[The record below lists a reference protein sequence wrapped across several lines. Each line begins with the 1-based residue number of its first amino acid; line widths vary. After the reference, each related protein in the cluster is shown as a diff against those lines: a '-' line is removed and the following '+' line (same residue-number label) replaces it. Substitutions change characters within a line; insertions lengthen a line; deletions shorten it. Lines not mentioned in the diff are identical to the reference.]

1 MLAIVKNVASLEAQL
16 LACACPTHVRVA
28 SLKMLYTSAC
38 MSSLCWEKKYIY
50 LFTKKEY
57 YPQVIL

>member
-16 LACACPTHVRVA
+16 LACACPTHVHVGHT
-28 SLKMLYTSAC
+28 KYTSAC
-38 MSSLCWEKKYIY
+38 MSSLCWENKYIY

-57 YPQVIL
+57 HPRVIL